1 MVFEVFLFENTPA
14 ILEKTRE
21 NEVLLVI
28 YKSEYEAGDSF
39 RNWLYKNYLII
50 RISSELNRNT
60 W

>member
-1 MVFEVFLFENTPA
+1 MRHSLNFALNSGTSKIISEMVFEVFLFENTPA

-39 RNWLYKNYLII
+39 RN
-50 RISSELNRNT
+50 
-60 W
+60 